1 MFDAIDLAILRLLQR
16 DARLANAEIARQV
29 GMAPSAVYERI
40 RKLEESGVV
49 TGYGARIDPVRLGLG
64 LLAFISIRTVGGC
77 ADASVGQRLS
87 ELSEVLEVHD
97 VAGDDCYIVKVRVSD
112 TGALSRLLKERVGT
126 IPNIQS
132 TRTTVVLSTVKETGE
147 LPLPQ
152 SAAARESRRG

>member
-40 RKLEESGVV
+40 RKLEEGGVV
-49 TGYGARIDPVRLGLG
+49 TGYRAALEPVRLGLG

-77 ADASVGQRLS
+77 ADASVGQRLA
-87 ELSEVLEVHD
+87 ELPEVLEVHD
-97 VAGDDCYIVKVRVSD
+97 VAGEDCYVIKVRVAD
-112 TGALSRLLKERVGT
+112 TGALSRLLKERIGT

-147 LPLPQ
+147 LPLPPT
-152 SAAARESRRG
+152 AGAKEGRRG

>member
-40 RKLEESGVV
+40 RKLEEGGVI
-49 TGYGARIDPVRLGLG
+49 TGYGAHIEPVRLGLG

-77 ADASVGQRLS
+77 ADASVGQRLA

-97 VAGDDCYIVKVRVSD
+97 VAGEDCYVIKVRVAD
-112 TGALSRLLKERVGT
+112 TGALSRLLKERIGT

-147 LPLPQ
+147 LPLP
-152 SAAARESRRG
+152 AAPAARESRRS